1 MFDTYYTDNDNCS
14 IYSSSLI
21 TSIYKNIENY
31 MGNIS
36 LKTEDYFSENKLDN
50 SYSLFG
56 IKTNLLSNEL
66 FDITTKFKTDSNK
79 KKLIKFICYQKRL
92 YKKRS
97 NYKKEKRELPPT
109 QYFTDKIK
117 KIISNVNI
125 SNKIKES
132 FIVDDNIIK
141 IEENMSDTNFL
152 GKKRIKPKGQKIIKE
167 KKEKLGRKKKDD
179 PKGNHTKD
187 AIDNIIKKIKTS
199 LLNYL
204 IEFINNLLNTFINDD
219 NKILLYKNLKRKI
232 QDKKLIKELD
242 YDNIVNNVK
251 KEINLEFLKMSLK
264 DFLSQD
270 ITTKYRTLP
279 VDSNKILIEEIIK
292 IEKDNEIIMFILK
305 DFTIGNWIDVFTYK
319 KELKDFGNLN
329 EEKIKKIMDKFIR
342 VDKLLEEI
350 YKLNNENNYFSR
362 FFIILYNYER
372 YFFIKRERQKKLK
385 EKQNNNEKEDA
396 KVILI
401 K

>member
-1 MFDTYYTDNDNCS
+1 MLDTYHTDNDNCS
-14 IYSSSLI
+14 IYSSFFI
-21 TSIYKNIENY
+21 NSIYKNIEDY

-36 LKTEDYFSENKLDN
+36 LKTENYFSENKLDN
-50 SYSLFG
+50 SLLG
-56 IKTNLLSNEL
+56 IKTNLLNNEL
-66 FDITTKFKTDSNK
+66 FEINTKFKTDSNN

-92 YKKRS
+92 YKKRT
-97 NYKKEKRELPPT
+97 NYKKTKKELPPT
-109 QYFTDKIK
+109 QYLTDKIK
-117 KIISNVNI
+117 NIISKVNI
-125 SNKIKES
+125 NNKIKES

-141 IEENMSDTNFL
+141 IEEKMSDTNFL
-152 GKKRIKPKGQKIIKE
+152 GKKRIKPKGTKIIKE
-167 KKEKLGRKKKDD
+167 KKAKLGRKKKDE
-179 PKGNHTKD
+179 PKGSHTKD

-199 LLNYL
+199 LLSYL
-204 IEFINNLLNTFINDD
+204 LEFINNFLNTFINDD
-219 NKILLYKNLKRKI
+219 NKILLYKKLKRKI
-232 QDKKLIKELD
+232 QNEKLIKELD

-270 ITTKYRTLP
+270 ITTKYKTLP

-292 IEKDNEIIMFILK
+292 IEKDNEIIMFMLK
-305 DFTIGNWIDVFTYK
+305 DFTLGNWIDVFTYK

-329 EEKIKKIMDKFIR
+329 EDKIKKIMDKFIR

-385 EKQNNNEKEDA
+385 EKQNQ
-396 KVILI
+396 L
-401 K
+401 

>member
-117 KIISNVNI
+117 DIISNVNI

-152 GKKRIKPKGQKIIKE
+152 QE
-167 KKEKLGRKKKDD
+167 
-179 PKGNHTKD
+179 
-187 AIDNIIKKIKTS
+187 
-199 LLNYL
+199 
-204 IEFINNLLNTFINDD
+204 
-219 NKILLYKNLKRKI
+219 
-232 QDKKLIKELD
+232 
-242 YDNIVNNVK
+242 
-251 KEINLEFLKMSLK
+251 
-264 DFLSQD
+264 
-270 ITTKYRTLP
+270 
-279 VDSNKILIEEIIK
+279 
-292 IEKDNEIIMFILK
+292 
-305 DFTIGNWIDVFTYK
+305 
-319 KELKDFGNLN
+319 
-329 EEKIKKIMDKFIR
+329 
-342 VDKLLEEI
+342 
-350 YKLNNENNYFSR
+350 
-362 FFIILYNYER
+362 
-372 YFFIKRERQKKLK
+372 
-385 EKQNNNEKEDA
+385 
-396 KVILI
+396 
-401 K
+401 